1 MLHGSEDGKVTKPEL
16 KNGTKKTQTTKQ
28 KFLSHSTL
36 VQLQKVDQKAAEAL
50 MAADPKLDA
59 LIPAGGGGDP
69 LQGSNRSSR
78 ACRQDPGYRYSI
90 YRFPSRPWR
99 KTSEWINGR

>member
-28 KFLSHSTL
+28 NFLSHSTL
-36 VQLQKVDQKAAEAL
+36 VQLQKVDQSRCFNGRQIL
-50 MAADPKLDA
+50 SFDA

-69 LQGSNRSSR
+69 LQGAICSS
-78 ACRQDPGYRYSI
+78 
-90 YRFPSRPWR
+90 
-99 KTSEWINGR
+99 